1 MKNLLMGFLMNRD
14 KSTESMRPT
23 IMSTLARAIF
33 FPDGETLL
41 EKWEKNIG
49 KSVAVVPTIEYIV
62 NEETDSS
69 FKWTCTTMGEDRF
82 MISGHFK
89 PSIDNNPTTIETA
102 DETTGSITLT
112 KTDSDGTVTTEEIP
126 YGSNANIE
134 QYKFEIMLP
143 SEFIGE
149 NFVNFAD
156 AAVIVTEGSASHF
169 QVMHTFHNLYTE
181 FTDDGKLYVYVNHYK
196 GLDAVDMNT
205 LTFVTGDFSI
215 LIDGS
220 FI

>member
-14 KSTESMRPT
+14 KNTESMRPT

-49 KSVAVVPTIEYIV
+49 KSVAVVPSIEYLV
-62 NEETDSS
+62 DETTDSS
-69 FKWTCTTMGEDRF
+69 FKWTCTTIGEDRF
-82 MISGHFK
+82 MLSGRFR
-89 PSIDNNPTTIETA
+89 PSIANEPTVIENENGSGGTFTI
-102 DETTGSITLT
+102 T
-112 KTDSDGTVTTEEIP
+112 KTDSEGNVTQEEIP
-126 YGSNANIE
+126 YGTGSSTE

-143 SEFIGE
+143 SDFIGD
-149 NFVNFAD
+149 NYVNFSE
-156 AAVIVTEGSASHF
+156 AAVMVTEGSSSHF

-181 FTDDGKLYVYVNHYK
+181 FTDEGKLYVYVNHYQ
-196 GLDAVDMNT
+196 GLDAVDMST

-220 FI
+220 FV